1 MKESSKGLNLGRYWP
16 FWGLHFGFHIMI
28 GLVASIAGV
37 VVIFTIG
44 EVLNGLALVGAGI
57 FAIINGW
64 QGFVELR
71 DSTVNKPYMT
81 SKENNR

>member
-1 MKESSKGLNLGRYWP
+1 MNETIKGPNLARYWP
-16 FWGLHFGFHIMI
+16 FWGLNFGFHIMI
-28 GLVASIAGV
+28 GLLASIAGV

-44 EVLNGLALVGAGI
+44 EVLNGLALVGAGS

-64 QGFVELR
+64 QGVKELVACR
-71 DSTVNKPYMT
+71 QKDKYRT